1 MLGPLSW
8 VLIYVDDV
16 AATTHFYEKI
26 LGLPV
31 KYSSAS
37 KTIFQ
42 TGHCRLHLMGQHD
55 NGPSQKSQKRG
66 WERNAILISFH
77 VADLK
82 AEIAAIESRG
92 GRCISGI
99 RPTVSDPGQPQKGWL
114 AQFMDPEGNI
124 IEICEEPLD

>member
-8 VLIYVDDV
+8 VLIYVNDV
-16 AATTHFYEKI
+16 KATTHFYEKI
-26 LGLPV
+26 LGLPL

-37 KTIFQ
+37 KSIFR
-42 TGHCRLHLMGQHD
+42 TGSCRLHLMGQHD
-55 NGPSQKSQKRG
+55 NGPTQKSEKRG
-66 WERNAILISFH
+66 WERNRILISFH

-92 GRCISGI
+92 GHCLSGI

-124 IEICEEPLD
+124 VEICEEPLD